1 MMNEGKTDMTTAV
14 NEEYIERIYERE
26 MNKIDRLLMDGVI
39 SQSEYDDEVLSLCEW
54 AEDMYNT
61 YNERI

>member
-1 MMNEGKTDMTTAV
+1 MTTAV

-54 AEDMYNT
+54 AEEMYNT